1 MCAIRTYASTLICL
15 FLAFNCYAQDNL
27 GLSAAFDPPG
37 RKRFYFNSG
46 DYIKIK
52 LNGQKGMQTLMITDV
67 RDTGIVFNSRHF
79 TYYNQI
85 DRITLFPR
93 KRNRGLKK
101 ILAFGGLVMPAIS
114 GANALLNKNI
124 PRTYLAPIALGGVPF
139 AAAYLGLKM
148 NDWVGVS
155 YNCKRN
161 RLKPT
166 LYQPS
171 INNTPI
177 PNYYPKDAYK

>member
-1 MCAIRTYASTLICL
+1 MFSRAYTSTLFCL
-15 FLAFNCYAQDNL
+15 FFALNCWAQEL
-27 GLSAAFDPPG
+27 ERLSAAFDPPG

-46 DYIKIK
+46 DYIKVK
-52 LNGQKGMQTLMITDV
+52 LNGQEGMQTLLITDV
-67 RDTGIVFNSRHF
+67 RDSGLVFNSRYF
-79 TYYNQI
+79 AYFNQI

-101 ILAFGGLVMPAIS
+101 VLAFGGLVMPGIS
-114 GANALLNKNI
+114 AGNALLNKNM

-148 NDWVGVS
+148 NDWVGVT

-161 RLKPT
+161 RMKVT
-166 LYQPS
+166 IYQPS
-171 INNTPI
+171 INTTPL
-177 PNYYPKDAYK
+177 PKYITKDKYK